1 MLPDYDAQNLNEK
14 IAYVLGWQYRPDGPQ
29 GECWVG
35 RDGLVEANPH
45 LPDFCRNVREIGY
58 LMEWLT
64 AQECIAMMIDNNNV
78 NRRADFLVWRADLV
92 SYGSNDLPFFG
103 YGETAGEA
111 LCRAILAYTEGKK

>member
-1 MLPDYDAQNLNEK
+1 MTDTEAQNLNEK

-58 LMEWLT
+58 LLEWVDKKTGAVFAISLLDT
-64 AQECIAMMIDNNNV
+64 SWSAVFGCSD
-78 NRRADFLVWRADLV
+78 
-92 SYGSNDLPFFG
+92 SNDLPFFG
-103 YGETAGEA
+103 YGATAGEA
-111 LCRAILAYTEGKK
+111 LCRAILAYTEKPT